1 MSLRRALTEA
11 GGTQAPSTRG
21 AWLHE
26 LLLDELRQG
35 ARELAQPRSGKDH
48 PVVVAFAAG
57 DGRLLVALPVD
68 AKLRADPAVVTDREW
83 LLTAAAVGALIDVAG
98 PPPPAAIADLL
109 VTCGELEGFLVLG
122 CPLAEPEPEL
132 AVYAYEEQAA
142 RIDRLRTSPAALPI
156 GAFRGSQETL
166 APPVGAAH
174 PLRVAEAIARFGG
187 RPADRDDD
195 VAGDDAVLALFEGSG
210 GIARPHE
217 DPDPARRIARRILQ
231 RLAGMGKWGGYHTE
245 FAHLARGFA
254 GNDRELAERV
264 GEALLAGELL
274 QEKPSVGQRH
284 VYLNPK
290 RAADIYALV
299 ERGELP
305 RNLTLPYIS

>member
-11 GGTQAPSTRG
+11 GGTRAPSTRG

-26 LLLDELRQG
+26 LMLEELRQG
-35 ARELAQPRSGKDH
+35 AHELTQPRSGKDH

-57 DGRLLVALPVD
+57 DGMLLAALPVD

-83 LLTAAAVGALIDVAG
+83 LLTAAAVGAIIDVTG
-98 PPPPAAIADLL
+98 PPAPAAITDLQL
-109 VTCGELEGFLVLG
+109 TCGELDGFLVLG
-122 CPLAEPEPEL
+122 YPQPEPEPDV
-132 AVYAYEEQAA
+132 AVYAFEEQAA
-142 RIDRLRTSPAALPI
+142 ELDRLRTSPSALPI
-156 GAFRGSQETL
+156 GAFRGSQDTL
-166 APPVGAAH
+166 TPPVGAVH

-187 RPADRDDD
+187 RPAVRDDE
-195 VAGDDAVLALFEGSG
+195 ADDAVLSLFEGKG
-210 GIARPHE
+210 GVARPHE
-217 DPDPARRIARRILQ
+217 DPDPARRVARRILQ

-245 FAHLARGFA
+245 FAHLSRGFA

-264 GEALLAGELL
+264 GEALLDGGLL

-299 ERGELP
+299 EQGEVP
-305 RNLTLPYIS
+305 RNVTLP

>member
-11 GGTQAPSTRG
+11 GGAKAPSTRG
-21 AWLHE
+21 AWLHD
-26 LLLDELRQG
+26 LLLEELRQG
-35 ARELAQPRSGKDH
+35 VHELEQSRSGKDH

-57 DGRLLVALPVD
+57 DGVLLATLPVD

-83 LLTAAAVGALIDVAG
+83 LLCAATVGAMLEVVGA
-98 PPPPAAIADLL
+98 PPPGVIADLRL
-109 VTCGELEGFLVLG
+109 TCGELDGFLVLG
-122 CPLAEPEPEL
+122 VPDDEPEPDL
-132 AVYAYEEQAA
+132 AVYAFEEQAA
-142 RIDRLRTSPAALPI
+142 DLDRLRTSPSALPI
-156 GAFRGSQETL
+156 GAFRGAQESL
-166 APPVGAAH
+166 SAPVGAVH

-187 RPADRDDD
+187 RPAERGDDA
-195 VAGDDAVLALFEGSG
+195 AGDDQVLALFEGKG
-210 GIARPHE
+210 GVARPHE
-217 DPDPARRIARRILQ
+217 DPDPARRVARRILQ

-245 FAHLARGFA
+245 FAHLSRGFA

-264 GEALLAGELL
+264 GEALLSGDLL

-299 ERGELP
+299 EQGEVP
-305 RNLTLPYIS
+305 RNVTLP

>member
-21 AWLHE
+21 AWLHD
-26 LLLDELRQG
+26 LLLEELRQG
-35 ARELAQPRSGKDH
+35 VRELEQPRSGKDH

-57 DGRLLVALPVD
+57 TGVLLAALPVD
-68 AKLRADPAVVTDREW
+68 AKLRADPDVVTEREW
-83 LLTAAAVGALIDVAG
+83 LLTAATVGAMLEVVG
-98 PPPPAAIADLL
+98 SPPPAAIADLQL
-109 VTCGELEGFLVLG
+109 SCGELDGFLVLAY
-122 CPLAEPEPEL
+122 PDDDPEPDL
-132 AVYAYEEQAA
+132 AVYAFEEQAA
-142 RIDRLRTSPAALPI
+142 QLDRLRTSPSALPI
-156 GAFRGSQETL
+156 GAFRGAQESL
-166 APPVGAAH
+166 SPPVGAVH

-195 VAGDDAVLALFEGSG
+195 AAADDAVLALFEGKG
-210 GIARPHE
+210 GVARPHE
-217 DPDPARRIARRILQ
+217 DPDPARRVARRILQ

-245 FAHLARGFA
+245 FAHLSRGFA

-264 GEALLAGELL
+264 GESLLTGGLL

-299 ERGELP
+299 ERGEVP
-305 RNLTLPYIS
+305 RNVTLP

>member
-21 AWLHE
+21 AWLHD
-26 LLLDELRQG
+26 LLLEELRTG
-35 ARELAQPRSGKDH
+35 VHELTQARSGKDH

-57 DGRLLVALPVD
+57 DGMLLAALPID

-83 LLTAAAVGALIDVAG
+83 LLTAATVGALIDVTG
-98 PPPPAAIADLL
+98 PPPPGSIADLQL
-109 VTCGELEGFLVLG
+109 TCGELDGFLVLG
-122 CPLAEPEPEL
+122 YPQADPEPDV
-132 AVYAYEEQAA
+132 AVYAFEEQATEL
-142 RIDRLRTSPAALPI
+142 DRLRTSPSALPI
-156 GAFRGSQETL
+156 GAFRGSQESL
-166 APPVGAAH
+166 SPPVGAVH

-187 RPADRDDD
+187 RPAERDDD
-195 VAGDDAVLALFEGSG
+195 VANDDQVLALFEGSG
-210 GIARPHE
+210 GVSRPHE
-217 DPDPARRIARRILQ
+217 DPDPARRVARRILQ

-245 FAHLARGFA
+245 FAHLSRGFA

-264 GEALLAGELL
+264 GESLLSGGLL

-299 ERGELP
+299 ERGEVP
-305 RNLTLPYIS
+305 RNVTLP

>member
-21 AWLHE
+21 AWLHD
-26 LLLDELRQG
+26 LLLEELRQG
-35 ARELAQPRSGKDH
+35 AHELAQPRSGKDH

-57 DGRLLVALPVD
+57 ESTLLAALPID
-68 AKLRADPAVVTDREW
+68 SKLRADPAVVTDREW
-83 LLTAAAVGALIDVAG
+83 LLAAAAVGSMLEVVG
-98 PPPPAAIADLL
+98 PPPPTALADLRL
-109 VTCGELEGFLVLG
+109 QCGELDGFLVLG
-122 CPLAEPEPEL
+122 FPDPVPEPEL
-132 AVYAYEEQAA
+132 AVYAFEEQAA
-142 RIDRLRTSPAALPI
+142 RIDRLRTSPSALPI
-156 GAFRGSQETL
+156 GAFRGAQESL

-187 RPADRDDD
+187 RPAERDDD
-195 VAGDDAVLALFEGSG
+195 VAGDDAVLALFEGTG

-245 FAHLARGFA
+245 FAHLSRGFA

-264 GEALLAGELL
+264 GEALLAGGLL

-290 RAADIYALV
+290 RAADVYALV

-305 RNLTLPYIS
+305 KNVTLPYIS

>member
-26 LLLDELRQG
+26 LLLEELRTG
-35 ARELAQPRSGKDH
+35 AHELTQARSGRDR
-48 PVVVAFAAG
+48 PVVVAFASA
-57 DGRLLVALPVD
+57 DAMLLAALPVD
-68 AKLRADPAVVTDREW
+68 AKLRADPAVVTDRQW
-83 LLTAAAVGALIDVAG
+83 LLTAATVGALIDVTG
-98 PPPPAAIADLL
+98 PPPPGSIADLQL
-109 VTCGELEGFLVLG
+109 TCGELDGFLVLG
-122 CPLAEPEPEL
+122 YPQAEPEPDV
-132 AVYAYEEQAA
+132 AVYAFEEQAA
-142 RIDRLRTSPAALPI
+142 QLDRLRTSPSALPI
-156 GAFRGSQETL
+156 GAFRGSQDAL
-166 APPVGAAH
+166 SPPVGAVH

-187 RPADRDDD
+187 RPAERDDD
-195 VAGDDAVLALFEGSG
+195 VANDDQVLALFEGSG
-210 GIARPHE
+210 GVSRPHE
-217 DPDPARRIARRILQ
+217 DPDPARRVARRILQ

-245 FAHLARGFA
+245 FAHLSRGFA

-264 GEALLAGELL
+264 GESLLAGGLL

-299 ERGELP
+299 ERGEVP
-305 RNLTLPYIS
+305 PNVTLP

>member
-11 GGTQAPSTRG
+11 GGLEAPKTRG
-21 AWLHE
+21 AWLHD

-35 ARELAQPRSGKDH
+35 AHELQQARSGRDS

-57 DGRLLVALPVD
+57 EGALLAAVPVD
-68 AKLRADPAVVTDREW
+68 AKLRADPDVVSEREW
-83 LLTAAAVGALIDVAG
+83 LLTAAAVGALVEVVG
-98 PPPPAAIADLL
+98 PPAPTAVAELL
-109 VTCGELEGFLVLG
+109 LSCGELDGFLVLG
-122 CPLAEPEPEL
+122 YPESAPEPEL
-132 AVYAYEEQAA
+132 AVYAFEEQAA
-142 RIDRLRTSPAALPI
+142 RIDRLRTSPSALPI
-156 GAFRGSQETL
+156 GAFRGAQETL

-174 PLRVAEAIARFGG
+174 PLRVAEAIARVGG

-195 VAGDDAVLALFEGSG
+195 VASDDAVLALFEGAG
-210 GIARPHE
+210 GVARPHE
-217 DPDPARRIARRILQ
+217 DPDPSRRAARRILQ

-245 FAHLARGFA
+245 FAHLSRGFA
-254 GNDRELAERV
+254 GNERELAERV
-264 GEALLAGELL
+264 GEALLAGGLL

-290 RAADIYALV
+290 RAADIYALI

-305 RNLTLPYIS
+305 RNVTLP

>member
-21 AWLHE
+21 AWLHDLMLE
-26 LLLDELRQG
+26 ELRRG
-35 ARELAQPRSGKDH
+35 AHELAQPRSGRDH

-57 DGRLLVALPVD
+57 ERALLAALPVD
-68 AKLRADPAVVTDREW
+68 SKLRADPAVVTDREW
-83 LLTAAAVGALIDVAG
+83 LLTAATVGALLEVTG
-98 PPPPAAIADLL
+98 PPPPAAIADLRL
-109 VTCGELEGFLVLG
+109 SCGDLDGFLVLG
-122 CPLAEPEPEL
+122 YPDTEPEPDL
-132 AVYAYEEQAA
+132 AVYAFEEQAA
-142 RIDRLRTSPAALPI
+142 RIDRLRTAPSALPI
-156 GAFRGSQETL
+156 GAFRGAQETL
-166 APPVGAAH
+166 GPPVGAAH

-210 GIARPHE
+210 GIARPHD

-264 GEALLAGELL
+264 GEALLDGGLL

-290 RAADIYALV
+290 RAADVYALV

-305 RNLTLPYIS
+305 KNLTLPYIP